1 MSQQDCRSTN
11 IKESKLLKQI
21 TRDQLLDNLKSF
33 SQEFKE
39 FDPKITISTPQAD
52 RGIGP
57 VQYDIKFRANR
68 QVLTGHLRI
77 LSKMIELEKIKGDE
91 LIKLDASLLFL
102 ATGREDPL
110 GFLPAGCRAAIR
122 TEIQE

>member
-1 MSQQDCRSTN
+1 MSQQPSIVTD
-11 IKESKLLKQI
+11 KEPKRQKNLTK
-21 TRDQLLDNLKSF
+21 RQLLDDLMNF
-33 SQEFKE
+33 SREFKKL
-39 FDPKITISTPQAD
+39 DPEITISTPQAD

-57 VQYDIKFRANR
+57 VHYNINLPTHTP
-68 QVLTGHLRI
+68 VLTGHLRI
-77 LSKMIELEKIKGDE
+77 LNEIIKLEKFNGDN

-110 GFLPAGCRAAIR
+110 GCLPPGCRAAIR